1 MIKVIM
7 TKVYVFPSPV
17 HLDPVDW
24 PYTQYSTHIFVFI
37 FVRNNRRLVNEGHLE
52 CRYFLEHTDNYFREW
67 LPTKHRTLAVKA
79 DEPLRKSTAIEKK
92 MFEKTT
98 HVKCRP
104 FSSDR
109 ARRGVTTYEDLNLIP
124 ISIQTVDFLRQ
135 VH

>member
-1 MIKVIM
+1 M
-7 TKVYVFPSPV
+7 
-17 HLDPVDW
+17 
-24 PYTQYSTHIFVFI
+24 FI